1 MRVAR
6 AARLSPSRRRPRRG
20 VSGEGALAVSAS
32 EPSKAGEP
40 REPQARQLR
49 NGIITLSVL
58 AVLVVA
64 LLFAVPGL
72 HGVGHVVTRMTAG
85 WLAAAI
91 VFQILSCVGYIL
103 IFLLVFDRTPV
114 LFGARV
120 ALTELAFGSAV
131 SLGGAGSLAVGAW
144 LLHGRELSLGEIAER
159 SAVLFLVTTVI
170 NAITLVIAGL
180 ALGVGILPGPTDPLL
195 TLLPAG
201 LVIVAVAAVLA
212 LPRASERFAMA
223 RGTGRAAA
231 LARGTARSIR
241 DTRRILLRPDW
252 RLVGAVGYL
261 WFNIAVMWACFRA
274 TGYTPPIAV
283 IVLAYQIGWL
293 ANVLPVPGSVGVL
306 EGSFVGMF
314 VLYGARATPVAAVSV
329 VYHAITLWIT
339 LTWGTIAFIRLQRDR
354 LRHPEQREAHEH
366 NAESRAGGE

>member
-1 MRVAR
+1 MNT
-6 AARLSPSRRRPRRG
+6 
-20 VSGEGALAVSAS
+20 S
-32 EPSKAGEP
+32 EPNAVAEP
-40 REPQARQLR
+40 PEPQARQLR
-49 NGIITLSVL
+49 NGIITIVVL
-58 AVLVVA
+58 AVLFIA

-72 HGVGHVVTRMTAG
+72 HGVGHVVTQMTPG

-103 IFLLVFDRTPV
+103 TFLLVFKGTPA

-131 SLGGAGSLAVGAW
+131 SLGGVGSLAVGAW
-144 LLHGRELSLGEIAER
+144 LLRGRGELTLGEIAER
-159 SAVLFLVTTVI
+159 SAVLFLLTSAI

-180 ALGVGILPGPTDPLL
+180 ALGFGILPGPTDPLL
-195 TLLPAG
+195 TLLPAALVVVGVAG
-201 LVIVAVAAVLA
+201 LLA
-212 LPRASERFAMA
+212 LPRLSDRFAMA
-223 RGTGRAAA
+223 RGTGKRAA

-241 DTRRILLRPDW
+241 DTREILLQLNW
-252 RLVGAVGYL
+252 RLLGALGYL

-274 TGYTPPIAV
+274 TGYTPPLMV

-314 VLYGARATPVAAVSV
+314 VLYGAKATPVAAVSV
-329 VYHAITLWIT
+329 VYHAITLWIP
-339 LTWGTIAFIRLQRDR
+339 LTWGTVAFIRLQRDR
-354 LRHPEQREAHEH
+354 HRHAAEREAEEQS
-366 NAESRAGGE
+366 AEAAGSAK

>member
-1 MRVAR
+1 MIAR
-6 AARLSPSRRRPRRG
+6 SANPPDSQQSPD
-20 VSGEGALAVSAS
+20 AH
-32 EPSKAGEP
+32 
-40 REPQARQLR
+40 ARQLR

-64 LLFAVPGL
+64 LLLAVPGL
-72 HGVGHVVTRMTAG
+72 HGVGRVVTRMTPG

-103 IFLLVFDRTPV
+103 IFLLVFNRTPA

-144 LLHGRELSLGEIAER
+144 LLHGRDLSLGEIAER

-170 NAITLVIAGL
+170 NAITLVIAGI

-223 RGTGRAAA
+223 RGTGKAAA

-241 DTRRILLRPDW
+241 DTREILLRPDW
-252 RLVGAVGYL
+252 RLLGAFGYL

-339 LTWGTIAFIRLQRDR
+339 LTWGTIAFIRLQRSTR
-354 LRHPEQREAHEH
+354 ASLLLREPKAP
-366 NAESRAGGE
+366 RAKTAGKDGGSGG

>member
-1 MRVAR
+1 
-6 AARLSPSRRRPRRG
+6 
-20 VSGEGALAVSAS
+20 LAVSTS
-32 EPSKAGEP
+32 EPSEAGEP
-40 REPQARQLR
+40 EEPQARQLR

-58 AVLVVA
+58 GVLVVA

-72 HGVGHVVTRMTAG
+72 HGVGRVVTRMTPG
-85 WLAAAI
+85 WLAAAL

-103 IFLLVFDRTPV
+103 IFLLVFDRTPA

-159 SAVLFLVTTVI
+159 SAVLFLVTTLI
-170 NAITLVIAGL
+170 NAITLVLAGL
-180 ALGVGILPGPTDPLL
+180 ALGIGILPGPTDPLL

-201 LVIVAVAAVLA
+201 LVIVAVAALLA

-223 RGTGRAAA
+223 RGTGRRAAP
-231 LARGTARSIR
+231 ARGTARSIR
-241 DTRRILLRPDW
+241 DTRAILLRPDW
-252 RLVGAVGYL
+252 RLVGAFGYL

-314 VLYGARATPVAAVSV
+314 VLYGAKATPVAAVSV

-354 LRHPEQREAHEH
+354 HRHPEQRAAHEDS
-366 NAESRAGGE
+366 AESRAGGE

>member
-1 MRVAR
+1 MSA
-6 AARLSPSRRRPRRG
+6 
-20 VSGEGALAVSAS
+20 GET
-32 EPSKAGEP
+32 SKAGEP

-72 HGVGHVVTRMTAG
+72 HGVGRVVTRMSAG

-91 VFQILSCVGYIL
+91 VFQILSCVGYVL
-103 IFLLVFDRTPV
+103 IFLLVFDRTPA

-201 LVIVAVAAVLA
+201 LVIVAVAAAVFA

-223 RGTGRAAA
+223 RGTGRLAA

-241 DTRRILLRPDW
+241 DTREILLRPDW
-252 RLVGAVGYL
+252 RLVGAFGYL